1 MNAQPRLTRDELARP
16 AQPWWRHGMVWLVI
30 GGPAVVVVAAFATLA
45 IAIAY
50 PDPVLPTSSQAAD
63 DAHTPA
69 VQARNHVISG
79 PKLAPLVPPEGS
91 AGHLGRPGAGQP
103 PRQ

>member
-1 MNAQPRLTRDELARP
+1 MSRLMQPR
-16 AQPWWRHGMVWLVI
+16 QPWYRHPWPWILMA
-30 GGPAVVVVAAFATLA
+30 GPAVVVVAAFATLA

-69 VQARNHVISG
+69 VQARNRVISG